1 MALVAKPGGPAGPT
15 SHDVVDRVR
24 RTVGTDRGHA
34 ENVLREA
41 DRLIEAADGARIVDT
56 STSFF

>member
-1 MALVAKPGGPAGPT
+1 
-15 SHDVVDRVR
+15 
-24 RTVGTDRGHA
+24 
-34 ENVLREA
+34 VLREA